1 MLSSRTSIQRVSR
14 REFDM
19 SKTIAPERQQ
29 AIAKRQDR
37 KLDKAIDRSFNLL
50 FSEAD
55 TVGPH
60 QRHQLRGLL
69 RYYAK
74 QAHPFRACVK
84 DNTKRFGP
92 GQVEKVCATL
102 KDIIRGTTHWR
113 GHPELDHG
121 SPGAVAASD
130 EQPPQIDEE
139 LGTLLLSL
147 DEDKLAVLFS
157 ASEGE

>member
-1 MLSSRTSIQRVSR
+1 MSDERNELQKARER
-14 REFDM
+14 RE
-19 SKTIAPERQQ
+19 
-29 AIAKRQDR
+29 DR
-37 KLDKAIDRSFNLL
+37 KLDAVIEDAVGFL

-74 QAHPFRACVK
+74 QPHPFRACVK

-92 GQVEKVCATL
+92 GRVEKVCATL

-113 GHPELDHG
+113 GHPERDHG
-121 SPGAVAASD
+121 SPGVTASD
-130 EQPPQIDEE
+130 EAPPEIDED
-139 LGTLLLSL
+139 LATILLSVE
-147 DEDKLAVLFS
+147 EDKLGVLFS
-157 ASEGE
+157 RAEEVINA

>member
-1 MLSSRTSIQRVSR
+1 
-14 REFDM
+14 M
-19 SKTIAPERQQ
+19 SETAIAPERQQ
-29 AIAKRQDR
+29 VLARRRDR
-37 KLDKAIDRSFNLL
+37 ELDEQLDRHLDVIFSNEGIL

-130 EQPPQIDEE
+130 EQTPMIDEE
-139 LGTLLLSL
+139 LGKLLLSL
-147 DEDKLAVLFS
+147 DEEKLAVIFS
-157 ASEGE
+157 AEEGE

>member
-1 MLSSRTSIQRVSR
+1 
-14 REFDM
+14 M
-19 SKTIAPERQQ
+19 SKSTIAPERQQ
-29 AIAKRQDR
+29 ALARRQELE
-37 KLDKAIDRSFNLL
+37 LDKKIDRHIDLIFSNEGIL

-74 QAHPFRACVK
+74 KAHPFRACVK

-92 GQVEKVCATL
+92 GAVEKVCATL

-121 SPGAVAASD
+121 APGAVAASD
-130 EQPPQIDEE
+130 EQPPMIDEE
-139 LGTLLLSL
+139 LGKLLLSL
-147 DEDKLAVLFS
+147 DEDKLAIIFS
-157 ASEGE
+157 AAEGE

>member
-1 MLSSRTSIQRVSR
+1 
-14 REFDM
+14 M
-19 SKTIAPERQQ
+19 SKTISPERQQ
-29 AIAKRQDR
+29 ALQRRQER
-37 KLDKAIDRSFNLL
+37 ELDTEINRRIDLIFSNESIL

-69 RYYAK
+69 RHYAK

-92 GQVEKVCATL
+92 GAVEKVCATL
-102 KDIIRGTTHWR
+102 KDLIRGTTHWR

-121 SPGAVAASD
+121 SPGVTASD
-130 EQPPQIDEE
+130 DDPPMIDEE
-139 LGTLLLSL
+139 LGNLLLSI
-147 DEDKLAVLFS
+147 DEDKLAVLFLG
-157 ASEGE
+157 SEGE

>member
-1 MLSSRTSIQRVSR
+1 MSSEITELQNARAR
-14 REFDM
+14 RE
-19 SKTIAPERQQ
+19 
-29 AIAKRQDR
+29 DR
-37 KLDKAIDRSFNLL
+37 KLDEAIDSTIGFL

-92 GQVEKVCATL
+92 GRVEKVCATL

-121 SPGAVAASD
+121 APGAVAASD
-130 EQPPQIDEE
+130 EAPPEIDED
-139 LGTLLLSL
+139 LATILLSVS
-147 DEDKLAVLFS
+147 EEKLGVLFS
-157 ASEGE
+157 RAEEAVND